1 MTRSRQTIF
10 LLLVVAA
17 IGACGLGILV
27 GYGDLGDEGL
37 RRAYLELRA
46 YRVTTAF
53 FAGAALAVAGV
64 LAQGLFRN
72 PLASPSLLGVSA
84 GASLGAK
91 FALLIGTAS
100 LGSHVAF
107 SPEMLMPF
115 GAFVGALLALAILLA
130 ITRGHPDVIALLL
143 CGFLL
148 SNLFVSI
155 GAFVTSLGQQ
165 TWELGRAMVAFML
178 GSVGGA
184 GPRQALLIGLVATI
198 GIATSWSWSKHLD
211 LLLTGEEE
219 AQSLGVNTKLV
230 KRWCVIWIAILSGAA
245 VAVGGTIAFV
255 GLVVPH
261 VCRSLIGLSNRRL
274 IPASA
279 LAGGIFVVIC
289 DVLARVVSVEGE
301 LPLGVVTGL
310 IGAPSF
316 LFLLLRNR
324 YAGVLRG

>member
-1 MTRSRQTIF
+1 MF
-10 LLLVVAA
+10 LLLALATV
-17 IGACGLGILV
+17 GSCGLGILV
-27 GYGDLGDEGL
+27 GYGDLGDAGL
-37 RRAYLELRA
+37 RSAYLELRA
-46 YRVTTAF
+46 YRVITAF
-53 FAGAALAVAGV
+53 FAGAALAVGGV

-72 PLASPSLLGVSA
+72 ALASPSLLGVAA

-91 FALLIGTAS
+91 LALLLGTATLS
-100 LGSHVAF
+100 GHLAF
-107 SPEMLMPF
+107 FPEMLMPL
-115 GAFVGALLALAILLA
+115 GAFVGALFALAVLLT
-130 ITRGHPDVIALLL
+130 ITRGRSDIIALLL

-184 GPRQALLIGLVATI
+184 GPRQALLITTVATL
-198 GIATSWSWSKHLD
+198 GIISSWSWSRHLD

-219 AQSLGVNTKLV
+219 AQSLGVDTKLV
-230 KRWCVIWIAILSGAA
+230 RRWCVIWIAILSGAA

-261 VCRSLIGLSNRRL
+261 VCRSLVGLSNRLL

-279 LAGGIFVVIC
+279 LAGGIFVVLC

-316 LFLLLRNR
+316 LYLLLRSR
-324 YAGVLRG
+324 YMGVLRG